1 MDYNDAARILNGF
14 RGAELTK
21 TLAGIEK
28 SVNGL
33 ESEKCSQTV
42 NASGAS
48 ADVLAAAGMVKK
60 LAGQINVVIHATGI
74 LMCLPK
80 ILEPGEVVE
89 YVSLGAGNT
98 GRRFDLETD
107 RRVAEFKFI
116 RWRGADSI
124 REGALFKDFYL
135 LAEHST
141 PKRKYIYVL
150 GTEYPLKFLT
160 GGRAIKSVLEK
171 YARLLTRFTESHG
184 TRFTTVRDYYQARGA
199 EVSLADVSP
208 WVSGL
213 VADEADEVSA
223 DQ

>member
-21 TLAGIEK
+21 TLAEIEK
-28 SVNGL
+28 SVKGL
-33 ESEKCSQTV
+33 ETEKCPQTV
-42 NASGAS
+42 KASGAS

-107 RRVAEFKFI
+107 
-116 RWRGADSI
+116 
-124 REGALFKDFYL
+124 
-135 LAEHST
+135 
-141 PKRKYIYVL
+141 
-150 GTEYPLKFLT
+150 
-160 GGRAIKSVLEK
+160 
-171 YARLLTRFTESHG
+171 
-184 TRFTTVRDYYQARGA
+184 
-199 EVSLADVSP
+199 
-208 WVSGL
+208 
-213 VADEADEVSA
+213 
-223 DQ
+223 

>member
-1 MDYNDAARILNGF
+1 MEYKDAVRILNGF
-14 RGAELTK
+14 RGADLTK

-28 SVNGL
+28 SLKGL
-33 ESEKCSQTV
+33 ESEKCPHTV
-42 NASGAS
+42 KACGVTSEVLEAAS
-48 ADVLAAAGMVKK
+48 MVKK
-60 LAGQINVVIHATGI
+60 LAGQVNVVIHATGI
-74 LMCLPK
+74 LTCLPR

-89 YVSLGAGNT
+89 YVSLGAGNS

-135 LAEHST
+135 LAEHPT
-141 PKRKYIYVL
+141 PKGKYMYVL
-150 GTEYPLKFLT
+150 GTEYPLKFLN
-160 GGRAIKSVLEK
+160 GRRAIGSVLEK
-171 YARLLTRFTESHG
+171 YARLLARFTDMHG
-184 TRFTTVRDYYQARGA
+184 NTFTTVRDYYQTRGTH
-199 EVSLADVSP
+199 VTLADVSP

-213 VADEADEVSA
+213 VADEADEVSP

>member
-1 MDYNDAARILNGF
+1 MDYNESARILNVF
-14 RGAELTK
+14 RGADLTK
-21 TLAGIEK
+21 MLAGIEK
-28 SVNGL
+28 SVKGL
-33 ESEKCSQTV
+33 ESAKCDKTV

-74 LMCLPK
+74 LMCLPQ
-80 ILEPGEVVE
+80 ILELGEVVQ

-135 LAEHST
+135 LAEHFT
-141 PKRKYIYVL
+141 PKRKYMYVL
-150 GTEYPLKFLT
+150 GTEYPLKFLN
-160 GGRAIKSVLEK
+160 GGRAIESVLEK
-171 YARLLTRFTESHG
+171 YARLLARFTETHRN
-184 TRFTTVRDYYQARGA
+184 TFATVRDYCQARGTQ
-199 EVSLADVSP
+199 VTVADVSP